1 MSETTTS
8 IHGRGNRL
16 AGETSPYLRQHAA
29 NPVDWHPWGE
39 EALAKARA
47 ENKPILLSV
56 GYSAC
61 HWCHVMAH
69 ESFEDPAVAAVMNE
83 YFVNIKVDREERP
96 DIDQIYQLA
105 HQMLARRPGGW
116 PLTMFLTPEGTPFF
130 GGTYFPKSPRHG
142 LPAFTELCQRMAAI
156 YRERQSDIATQS
168 ASLMDAFAQLE
179 PRLEA
184 AAGTQ
189 HPLLERAPLVSAI
202 EALKASFDPDDGGFG
217 SAPKFPHVTDLELC
231 LRHAVAG
238 EPGDEGASDG
248 DALNIVALTLSRM
261 AEGGIF
267 DHLGGG
273 FCRYSTDGQ
282 WSIPHFEKMLYDN
295 GPLLSLY
302 SDAWAVTQD
311 PRFAQVVEDTAG
323 WLLRDMQSA
332 QGGFYAALDADSE
345 NEEGRFYVWTPEQVR
360 EVLAPE
366 EYDVLAP
373 HFGLDA
379 PPNFEG
385 HHWHLR
391 VCRPLPAVAA
401 SLGRSLTQCEAM
413 LKSGRA
419 KLFAARA
426 RRIHPGCDDKLLTGW
441 NALAIQGLARAGRV
455 FGREKWID
463 AARRAFDFVR
473 RELWQAGAPS
483 KGGASAETS
492 EAGQRGRLYANW
504 KDGQARL
511 NGYLDDYAFLLA
523 AAIELLQCRFDGAV
537 LEFAEQLADALLEQ
551 FEDRQQGGFFFTSH
565 DHETLFHRG
574 KPGHDNAT
582 PAGNGVAALALQ
594 RLSFIT
600 GEMRYALAAERT
612 VGLYFP
618 RMRERPS
625 GYATLLMAL
634 AEILEPPRT
643 VILRGPEG
651 DVRAWQRALS
661 AHYLPGTLVMAVAGE
676 GAGYPGDSSP
686 APGALPTVLA
696 KPVAPGSGVNAW
708 VCEGVTCLPPE
719 SNLDAL
725 LESLRIR
732 HPVVAGRGWPRER

>member
-1 MSETTTS
+1 MSDTTMP
-8 IHGRGNRL
+8 GDGGNRL
-16 AGETSPYLRQHAA
+16 ANETSPYLRQHAA
-29 NPVDWHPWGE
+29 NPVDWYPWGE
-39 EALAKARA
+39 EALAKSRA
-47 ENKPILLSV
+47 EDKPILLSV

-69 ESFEDPAVAAVMNE
+69 ESFEDPAVAEVMNRL
-83 YFVNIKVDREERP
+83 FVNIKVDREERP
-96 DIDQIYQLA
+96 DLDQIYQLA

-130 GGTYFPKSPRHG
+130 GGTYFPKTPRHG
-142 LPAFTELCQRMAAI
+142 MPAFVELCQRMAAI
-156 YRERQSDIATQS
+156 YRERQPEIARQN
-168 ASLMDAFAQLE
+168 ASLLDAFAQIE
-179 PRLEA
+179 PRLDG
-184 AAGTQ
+184 AAGMQ
-189 HPLLERAPLVSAI
+189 HATLERAPLLTAI
-202 EALKASFDPDDGGFG
+202 AALKASFDPDDGGFG

-238 EPGDEGASDG
+238 EAGEDRAPDG

-295 GPLLSLY
+295 GLLLSLY
-302 SDAWAVTQD
+302 ADAWAVTQD

-323 WLLRDMQSA
+323 WLLRDMQSVR
-332 QGGFYAALDADSE
+332 GGFYAALDADSE
-345 NEEGRFYVWTPEQVR
+345 HEEGKFYVWTPDQVR

-373 HFGLDA
+373 HFGLDG

-385 HHWHLR
+385 RHWHLR
-391 VCRPLPAVAA
+391 VCRPLPVVAA
-401 SLGRSLTQCEAM
+401 GLGRSLTQCEAM

-426 RRIHPGCDDKLLTGW
+426 RRIHPGCDDKLLTSW

-455 FGREKWID
+455 FGREKWIE
-463 AARRAFDFVR
+463 AARRAFDFIR
-473 RELWQAGAPS
+473 GELWRAAVVS
-483 KGGASAETS
+483 DGGGE
-492 EAGQRGRLYANW
+492 GRRGRLYANG
-504 KDGQARL
+504 KDGEARL

-523 AAIELLQCRFDGAV
+523 AALELLQCRFDGGV
-537 LEFAEQLADALLEQ
+537 LGFAEELADALLDQ
-551 FEDRQQGGFFFTSH
+551 FEDKQQGGFYFTSH
-565 DHETLFHRG
+565 DHEALFHRG

-612 VGLYFP
+612 VGLYFA
-618 RMRERPS
+618 RMRERPA
-625 GYATLLMAL
+625 GFATLLTAL
-634 AEILEPPRT
+634 AETLEPPRT
-643 VILRGPEG
+643 VILRGPG
-651 DVRAWQRALS
+651 AALRTWQRALS
-661 AHYLPGTLVMAVAGE
+661 AHYLPGTLVIAIPAGT
-676 GAGYPGDSSP
+676 GDVRGE
-686 APGALPTVLA
+686 PGAFANLPPLLE
-696 KPVAPGSGVNAW
+696 KPMTEGSGVNAW

-719 SNLDAL
+719 PNLDAL
-725 LESLRIR
+725 LEGLSLRHSITS
-732 HPVVAGRGWPRER
+732 GWGAQES